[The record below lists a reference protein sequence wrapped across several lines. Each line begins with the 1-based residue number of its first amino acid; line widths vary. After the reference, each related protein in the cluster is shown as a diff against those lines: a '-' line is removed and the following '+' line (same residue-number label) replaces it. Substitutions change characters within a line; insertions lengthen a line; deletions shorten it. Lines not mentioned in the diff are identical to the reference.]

1 VPMGASTSSR
11 ASATSQ
17 QLPIDEDRHRMLS
30 DARAEASRARAEAS
44 LARGEVSRCHCELE
58 SLRQCQEHYFMT
70 TVGVSLSAAAVAAA
84 TAASITVV
92 VMRRRQTAVLAE
104 AAQNIVD
111 LRRRGAANL
120 QKAERFGH
128 ERLAKSLLPVLDSM
142 DALVASGG
150 DAEGAALTR
159 DALHSALRSHD
170 IEQVMPIEGAAFDV
184 SAMEAMFTVPGEESG
199 LVAQVFRPGY
209 MLHGER
215 LLRPAQVGVSA
226 KANPDGL
233 AGPDDKGS

>member
-1 VPMGASTSSR
+1 MGASTSSR
-11 ASATSQ
+11 ASSATSQ
-17 QLPIDEDRHRMLS
+17 QLPVDEDRHHQMLS

-44 LARGEVSRCHCELE
+44 LARGEASRCHCELE
-58 SLRQCQEHYFMT
+58 SLQQCQEQTFMT

-150 DAEGAALTR
+150 DAEGAGLTR

-170 IEQVMPIEGAAFDV
+170 IEQVMPIKGAAFDV
-184 SAMEAMFTVPGEESG
+184 SAMEVRAP
-199 LVAQVFRPGY
+199 QVSEY
-209 MLHGER
+209 
-215 LLRPAQVGVSA
+215 V
-226 KANPDGL
+226 N
-233 AGPDDKGS
+233 